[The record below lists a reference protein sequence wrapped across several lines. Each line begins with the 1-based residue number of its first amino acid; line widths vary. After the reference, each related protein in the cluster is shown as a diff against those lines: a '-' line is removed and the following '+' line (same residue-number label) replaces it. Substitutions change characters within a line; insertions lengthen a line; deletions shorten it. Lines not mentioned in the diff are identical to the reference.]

1 MTCKPKR
8 PLAVWQDA
16 DQDGVAEVGELK
28 SLADV
33 GVQSIKLNHDAVQ
46 TAQNGNTLQGF
57 SSFTTTDGQTHQVV
71 DAWLNTQLAGDGA
84 AVAAATPVA
93 AAARVAAATPVA
105 DALLAAA
112 AGVVAADPVVDVTI
126 NELAPT
132 GTEPV
137 VLQPASALIQNKPYT
152 LSPEQIA
159 QFQAVVNAA
168 TDAATDGAV
177 DVSISEVT
185 PAGTQPVVFELPTH
199 CEPSVMVPPAPVDA
213 AVPTDATAVV
223 DQQQPTHC
231 DEPWLIELNGPTGT
245 EPVVFN
251 LNPASWNKPFALSA
265 EQLSELGLPVPTDS
279 NLANPF
285 KLNVTDVLLTPADGV
300 TPPALQVNGAPVN
313 ANTLNLSNLLGADAA
328 PTQLTAAGTVQHGGQ
343 AFTFQVDATLQAMID
358 QQHLQH
364 ATMS

>member
-16 DQDGVAEVGELK
+16 DHDGVAEVGELK

-71 DAWLNTQLAGDGA
+71 DAWLNTQLHGDGA

-93 AAARVAAATPVA
+93 ADARVAAATPVA

-112 AGVVAADPVVDVTI
+112 AGVVASDPVVDVTI

-132 GTEPV
+132 GLEPLV
-137 VLQPASALIQNKPYT
+137 FQHVLPIN
-152 LSPEQIA
+152 
-159 QFQAVVNAA
+159 
-168 TDAATDGAV
+168 
-177 DVSISEVT
+177 
-185 PAGTQPVVFELPTH
+185 

-213 AVPTDATAVV
+213 ALPTDTTAVV

-251 LNPASWNKPFALSA
+251 LNPASWNKPFELSA
-265 EQLSELGLPVPTDS
+265 EQMAQLYLPAPADS
-279 NLANPF
+279 NLANPL
-285 KLNVTDVLLTPADGV
+285 KLNVSDVLLSPAD
-300 TPPALQVNGAPVN
+300 AN
-313 ANTLNLSNLLGADAA
+313 AS
-328 PTQLTAAGTVQHGGQ
+328 QLC
-343 AFTFQVDATLQAMID
+343 
-358 QQHLQH
+358 
-364 ATMS
+364 S